1 MVVVSVISNSTTAI
15 IGRLS
20 LLIRTLSVRLRP
32 SSTHLEPSCLMASVG
47 TQYEAACEAVGRL
60 LQEAGRKAILRS
72 ELVPHAPAH
81 ACDRALRHF
90 CESGELTRVG
100 QGIYGIGAAK
110 VFEIV
115 PEVMPKLGYRI
126 LPGGPVRGYSQK
138 AGGAVWRLDRPCRRL
153 IRKRGVQAMF
163 ETPNGRP
170 VASRQQGSTMEPM
183 QAPPT
188 RSEIDAHFHT
198 FERCHSPAR
207 AEKDLIV
214 RRALV
219 AMERFRSARAT
230 LAIEGGTALVAYHRL
245 TTRFSEDLDIRLIP
259 SESVRELADEERIEA
274 LKEIG
279 QEFKEHIHAEMPFL
293 QPTRK
298 GRIRKDAFIYN
309 YQSSVPDEEVIAGL
323 KFEVVHIPLM
333 MPTVEQAGLAG
344 ERFGSIHPVEI
355 ASGKWQAL
363 TTRLPRNADSYP
375 DLVRHVHDLAALR
388 PALIVLAPEAARE
401 TMLKGETTHESVAAV
416 LEELAR
422 PVWREHYESYMRRMG
437 VLPVTDWP
445 NSHPTWDTVLA
456 NFTALA
462 GELGLT
468 LTAARP

>member
-1 MVVVSVISNSTTAI
+1 
-15 IGRLS
+15 
-20 LLIRTLSVRLRP
+20 
-32 SSTHLEPSCLMASVG
+32 MATVG
-47 TQYEAACEAVGRL
+47 SAYEAACKAIGRL
-60 LQEAGRKAILRS
+60 LRERGRKAILRS
-72 ELVPHAPAH
+72 ELVVHAPAH
-81 ACDRALRHF
+81 ACDRALRHY

-126 LPGGPVRGYSQK
+126 LPGEPVRGYSQK
-138 AGGAVWRLDRPCRRL
+138 SGGAVWRLDRPCRRL

-183 QAPPT
+183 QEPPA
-188 RSEIDAHFHT
+188 RSEVEEHFHT
-198 FERCHSPAR
+198 FERCHSLAR

-219 AMERFRSARAT
+219 AMERFRSQRAT

-245 TTRFSEDLDIRLIP
+245 TSRFSEDLDIRLIP
-259 SESVRELADEERIEA
+259 DESVQRLATDERVAA

-279 QEFKEHIHAEMPFL
+279 QEFKEHMHAEMPFL

-298 GRIRKDAFIYN
+298 GRIRKDALLQAFIYN
-309 YQSSVPDEEVIAGL
+309 YQSSVPDEDVVAGL
-323 KFEVVHIPLM
+323 KCEVVHIPLM
-333 MPTVEQAGLAG
+333 MPTVSRSGVG
-344 ERFGSIHPVEI
+344 GSRFDAIRPAEI

-375 DLVRHVHDLAALR
+375 DLVRHVHDLAAIAPVLE
-388 PALIVLAPEAARE
+388 ALDPKTARE
-401 TMLKGETTHESVAAV
+401 TMLREETTHETVAAV
-416 LEELAR
+416 LDELAR
-422 PVWREHYESYMRRMG
+422 PVWREHYESYMQRMG
-437 VLPVTDWP
+437 VLPISDWP
-445 NSHPTWDTVLA
+445 NSHPSWDTVLA

-468 LTAARP
+468 ATSST

>member
-1 MVVVSVISNSTTAI
+1 
-15 IGRLS
+15 
-20 LLIRTLSVRLRP
+20 
-32 SSTHLEPSCLMASVG
+32 MASVG
-47 TQYEAACEAVGRL
+47 THYESACGAVGRL
-60 LQEAGRKAILRS
+60 LREAGRKAILRS
-72 ELVPHAPAH
+72 EVVPHAPAH

-90 CESGELTRVG
+90 CEAGELTRVG

-126 LPGGPVRGYSQK
+126 LPRAPVRGYSQK
-138 AGGAVWRLDRPCRRL
+138 SAGAVWRLDRPCHRL

-163 ETPNGRP
+163 ETPDGRP
-170 VASRQQGSTMEPM
+170 VASRQQGNTMEPM
-183 QAPPT
+183 QEPPA
-188 RSEIDAHFHT
+188 RSEVEAHFHT
-198 FERCHSPAR
+198 FERCHSLAR

-219 AMERFRSARAT
+219 AMERFRSERAT

-259 SESVRELADEERIEA
+259 NESVRQLPDEERIAA

-298 GRIRKDAFIYN
+298 GRIRKDALLQAFIYN
-309 YQSSVPDEEVIAGL
+309 YQSAVPDEDVVAGL
-323 KFEVVHIPLM
+323 KCEVVHIPLM

-344 ERFGSIHPVEI
+344 ERFACIHPVEI

-375 DLVRHVHDLAALR
+375 DLVRHVHDLAAIR
-388 PALIVLAPEAARE
+388 PALILLDPETARE
-401 TMLKGETTHESVAAV
+401 TMLRDETTHESVAAV

-462 GELGLT
+462 RELGLT
-468 LTAARP
+468 ADAPL

>member
-1 MVVVSVISNSTTAI
+1 
-15 IGRLS
+15 
-20 LLIRTLSVRLRP
+20 
-32 SSTHLEPSCLMASVG
+32 MASVG
-47 TQYEAACEAVGRL
+47 TAYEAACEAVGRL
-60 LQEAGRKAILRS
+60 LREAGRKAILRS
-72 ELVPHAPAH
+72 ELLLHAPAH
-81 ACDRALRHF
+81 ACDRALRRF

-100 QGIYGIGAAK
+100 QGIYGVGAAK
-110 VFEIV
+110 VFDIV

-126 LPGGPVRGYSQK
+126 LPGEPVRGYSQK
-138 AGGAVWRLDRPCRRL
+138 SGGAVWRLDRPCRRR

-163 ETPNGRP
+163 ETPDGRP
-170 VASRQQGSTMEPM
+170 VANRKAVRKQGEAMEPM
-183 QAPPT
+183 REPPT
-188 RSEIDAHFHT
+188 RKEIEAHFHT
-198 FERCHSPAR
+198 FERCHSLAR

-219 AMERFRSARAT
+219 AMERFDSERAT

-259 SESVRELADEERIEA
+259 AESVARLADDERIVA

-279 QEFKEHIHAEMPFL
+279 QEFKAHIHAEMPFL

-298 GRIRKDAFIYN
+298 GRIRKDALLQTFIYN
-309 YQSSVPDEEVIAGL
+309 YSSAVPDDEVMAGL
-323 KFEVVHIPLM
+323 KCEVVHIPLM
-333 MPTVEQAGLAG
+333 MPPVEQAGLG
-344 ERFGSIHPVEI
+344 RQRFDSIHPVEI

-375 DLVRHVHDLAALR
+375 DLVRHVHDLAAIR
-388 PALIVLAPEAARE
+388 PALILLDPETARE
-401 TMLKGETTHESVAAV
+401 TMLREETTHESVAAV

-445 NSHPTWDTVLA
+445 NSHPGWDAVLA

-462 GELGLT
+462 GELGLVPT
-468 LTAARP
+468 DANGRGA

>member
-1 MVVVSVISNSTTAI
+1 
-15 IGRLS
+15 
-20 LLIRTLSVRLRP
+20 
-32 SSTHLEPSCLMASVG
+32 MASVG

-60 LQEAGRKAILRS
+60 IREAGRKAILRS
-72 ELVPHAPAH
+72 ELVSHAPAH

-126 LPGGPVRGYSQK
+126 LPGESVRGYSQK
-138 AGGAVWRLDRPCRRL
+138 SGGAVWRLDRPCRRL

-170 VASRQQGSTMEPM
+170 VASRQQGSAMESL
-183 QAPPT
+183 QEPPA

-219 AMERFRSARAT
+219 AMERFRSERAT

-259 SESVRELADEERIEA
+259 NEPVRQLPDAERIEA

-293 QPTRK
+293 QPTRE
-298 GRIRKDAFIYN
+298 GRIRKDALLQAFIYN
-309 YQSSVPDEEVIAGL
+309 YQSSVPDEEVVAGL

-333 MPTVEQAGLAG
+333 MPIVEQAGLAG

-388 PALIVLAPEAARE
+388 PALIVLAPETARG
-401 TMLKGETTHESVAAV
+401 TMLKGETTRESVAAV

-422 PVWREHYESYMRRMG
+422 PNWREHYESYMRRMG

-456 NFTALA
+456 NFTDLA
-462 GELGLT
+462 SELGLT
-468 LTAARP
+468 PAAGSRP

>member
-1 MVVVSVISNSTTAI
+1 
-15 IGRLS
+15 
-20 LLIRTLSVRLRP
+20 
-32 SSTHLEPSCLMASVG
+32 MASVG
-47 TQYEAACEAVGRL
+47 TAYETACEAVASL
-60 LQEAGRKAILRS
+60 LREDGRKAILRA
-72 ELVPHAPAH
+72 ELVSHAPAH
-81 ACDRALRHF
+81 ACDRALRHY

-100 QGIYGIGAAK
+100 QGIYGVGAAK
-110 VFEIV
+110 VFDIV

-126 LPGGPVRGYSQK
+126 LPGEPVRGYSQK
-138 AGGAVWRLDRPCRRL
+138 SGGAVWRLDRPCRRL

-163 ETPNGRP
+163 ETPDGKP
-170 VASRQQGSTMEPM
+170 VASRQQGVVMKAM
-183 QAPPT
+183 QQPPT
-188 RSEIDAHFHT
+188 RKEIDAHFHT
-198 FERCHSPAR
+198 FERCHSRAR

-219 AMERFRSARAT
+219 AMERFRSDRAT

-259 SESVRELADEERIEA
+259 DESVQRLGTEERIAA

-279 QEFKEHIHAEMPFL
+279 QEFKAHVHAEMPFL

-298 GRIRKDAFIYN
+298 GRIRKDALLQTFIYN
-309 YQSSVPDEEVIAGL
+309 YDSAVPDEEVVAGL
-323 KFEVVHIPLM
+323 KCEVVHIPLM
-333 MPTVEQAGLAG
+333 MPTVSRPGVGGGMFEAIRPA
-344 ERFGSIHPVEI
+344 EI

-375 DLVRHVHDLAALR
+375 DLVRHVHDLAAIGPVLE
-388 PALIVLAPEAARE
+388 ALDPETARE
-401 TMLKGETTHESVAAV
+401 TMLRDETTHESVAAV

-422 PVWREHYESYMRRMG
+422 PVWRDHYESYMRRMG

-445 NSHPTWDTVLA
+445 NSHPGWDTVLA

-462 GELGLT
+462 RELGLLKST
-468 LTAARP
+468 RAESS

>member
-1 MVVVSVISNSTTAI
+1 
-15 IGRLS
+15 
-20 LLIRTLSVRLRP
+20 
-32 SSTHLEPSCLMASVG
+32 MASVG
-47 TQYEAACEAVGRL
+47 TAYESACEAVGRL
-60 LQEAGRKAILRS
+60 LREAGRKAILRS
-72 ELVPHAPAH
+72 EVVRHAPAH

-90 CESGELTRVG
+90 CEAGELTRVG
-100 QGIYGIGAAK
+100 RGIYGIGAAK

-126 LPGGPVRGYSQK
+126 LPGEPVRGYSQK
-138 AGGAVWRLDRPCRRL
+138 SGGAVWRLDRPCRRL

-183 QAPPT
+183 QEPPA
-188 RSEIDAHFHT
+188 RSEVEAHFHT
-198 FERCHSPAR
+198 FERCHSLAR

-219 AMERFRSARAT
+219 AMERFRSERAT

-245 TTRFSEDLDIRLIP
+245 TNRFSEDLDIRLIP
-259 SESVRELADEERIEA
+259 SESVRELPDEERIAA

-298 GRIRKDAFIYN
+298 GRIRKDALLQAFIYN
-309 YQSSVPDEEVIAGL
+309 YASSVPDEEVVAGL
-323 KFEVVHIPLM
+323 KCEVVHIPLM
-333 MPTVEQAGLAG
+333 MPTVEQAGVDG
-344 ERFGSIHPVEI
+344 DRFNTINPVEI

-375 DLVRHVHDLAALR
+375 DLVRHVHDLAAIR
-388 PALIVLAPEAARE
+388 PALILLDAETAHE
-401 TMLKGETTHESVAAV
+401 TMLREETTHESVAAV

-422 PVWREHYESYMRRMG
+422 PVWREHYESYMQRMG
-437 VLPVTDWP
+437 VLPVSDWP
-445 NSHPTWDTVLA
+445 NSHPSWGTVLA

-468 LTAARP
+468 ATNPT

>member
-1 MVVVSVISNSTTAI
+1 
-15 IGRLS
+15 
-20 LLIRTLSVRLRP
+20 
-32 SSTHLEPSCLMASVG
+32 MASVG
-47 TQYEAACEAVGRL
+47 TAYEVACEAVRRL
-60 LQEAGRKAILRS
+60 LRETGRKAILRS
-72 ELVPHAPAH
+72 ELVAHAPAQ
-81 ACDRALRHF
+81 ACDRALRHY

-110 VFEIV
+110 VFDIV

-126 LPGGPVRGYSQK
+126 LPGEPVRGYSQK
-138 AGGAVWRLDRPCRRL
+138 SGGAVWRLDRPCRRL

-163 ETPNGRP
+163 ETPDGRP
-170 VASRQQGSTMEPM
+170 VASRQEGTAMEPKKE
-183 QAPPT
+183 PPT
-188 RSEIDAHFHT
+188 RREIEAHFHA
-198 FERCHSPAR
+198 FERCHSLAR

-219 AMERFRSARAT
+219 AMERFHSERAT

-259 SESVRELADEERIEA
+259 DESVQRLGTDERITA

-279 QEFKEHIHAEMPFL
+279 QEFKAHVHAEMPFL

-298 GRIRKDAFIYN
+298 GRIRKDALLQTFIYD
-309 YQSSVPDEEVIAGL
+309 YRSLVPDEEVVAGL
-323 KFEVVHIPLM
+323 KCEVVHIPLM
-333 MPTVEQAGLAG
+333 MPTVSRSGVDGGMFEAIRPA
-344 ERFGSIHPVEI
+344 EI

-363 TTRLPRNADSYP
+363 TTRLPRNGDSYP
-375 DLVRHVHDLAALR
+375 DLVRHVHDLAAIAPVLE
-388 PALIVLAPEAARE
+388 ALDPETARE
-401 TMLKGETTHESVAAV
+401 TMLRDETTHESVAAV

-422 PVWREHYESYMRRMG
+422 PVWRDHYESYMRRMG

-445 NSHPTWDTVLA
+445 NSHPGWDTVLA

-462 GELGLT
+462 QELGLRR
-468 LTAARP
+468 AEKA